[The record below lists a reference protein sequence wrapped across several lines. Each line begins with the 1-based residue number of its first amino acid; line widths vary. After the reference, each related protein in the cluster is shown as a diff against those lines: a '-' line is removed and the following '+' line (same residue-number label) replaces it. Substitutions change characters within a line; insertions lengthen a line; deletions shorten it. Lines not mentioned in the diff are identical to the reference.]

1 MSIRSDLYIA
11 IKNRYISEMT
21 EAKAVLEIYFNN
33 PVGIGEH
40 SQILEEMNKQ
50 LEKISSANGKLQQL
64 HASFRRYEEVSSTPE
79 KKSK

>member
-11 IKNRYISEMT
+11 IKNRYLSEMT

-33 PVGIGEH
+33 PVGIEEH
-40 SQILEEMNKQ
+40 SQILQVMNEQ

-64 HASFRRYEEVSSTPE
+64 HMSFRSYDVTPE

>member
-1 MSIRSDLYIA
+1 
-11 IKNRYISEMT
+11 MT

-40 SQILEEMNKQ
+40 SQILQVMNEQ

-64 HASFRRYEEVSSTPE
+64 HMSFRSYDVTPE

>member
-1 MSIRSDLYIA
+1 MSIQSDLYNA
-11 IKNRYISEMT
+11 LKYKYFSQMS

-40 SQILEEMNKQ
+40 PQIVEEIDKQ
-50 LEKISSANGKLQQL
+50 LEKFSSANGKVQQL
-64 HASFRRYEEVSSTPE
+64 HNLFKGYEQQPE